1 MTTLVELA
9 ERNRHLFA
17 FTQAG
22 GACPGAG
29 LSDDAGAAICDAEAD
44 LIAAIAATPAT
55 SLRELRA
62 KAEVAAREYRPE
74 DGDAPCIEALMRS
87 LVADTIRLCSE
98 Q

>member
-1 MTTLVELA
+1 MTNLVELA
-9 ERNRHLFA
+9 ERNRHMFS

-29 LSDDAGAAICDAEAD
+29 LSDEAGAAICDAEVELIQTIAD
-44 LIAAIAATPAT
+44 TPAM

-74 DGDAPCIEALMRS
+74 DGDAPCTDALMKS
-87 LVADTIRLCSE
+87 LVADVIRLCGE